1 MLVVNSTR
9 DDIPVIFDLYDEA
22 VKFQKTVFNKHWQGF
37 EQDLIEQE
45 VAENRQW
52 KIVIDGQIAC
62 IFAITFN
69 DPLIWKEKDRDP
81 SIYIHRIVTNP
92 RFRGSAFV
100 KEIVKWSKEYAK
112 SLGKRYIR
120 MDTWGD
126 NEKLR
131 EYYVSCGFEYLGI
144 TVMENTAGLPKHYEG
159 LSLSLF
165 EIPVEQNRPPR

>member
-1 MLVVNSTR
+1 MFIANSTP
-9 DDIPVIFDLYDEA
+9 DDIDTIFQLYDEA

-37 EQDLIEQE
+37 ERSLIEQE
-45 VAENRQW
+45 ISEDRQW
-52 KIVIDGQIAC
+52 KIVIDGQVAC

-69 DPLIWKEKDRDP
+69 DPLIWKQKDQDP

-92 RFRGSAFV
+92 RFRGGAFV
-100 KEIVKWSKEYAK
+100 KEIVKWSKEYARSIHK
-112 SLGKRYIR
+112 KHVR

-131 EYYVSCGFEYLGI
+131 DYYVSCGFEYLGI
-144 TVMENTAGLPKHYEG
+144 TVMKNTEGLPKHYEG

-165 EIPVEQNRPPR
+165 EIKLG